1 MNANEKTIDMEGM
14 KVRLS
19 TSWGLDFH
27 PIWKQKGGQSAL
39 AIQPPTQSQFGKS
52 VDQGE

>member
-1 MNANEKTIDMEGM
+1 MKASERTIDMEDM

-19 TSWGLDFH
+19 TSWGLDFRQ
-27 PIWKQKGGQSAL
+27 IWQHKGGQTAL
-39 AIQPPTQSQFGKS
+39 AIQPPTQSQFAKS